1 MRCRYRNRS
10 YLRLHLQEFCQGN
23 FRHADSLC
31 YSDLCGTEFL
41 GTSLLRMYM
50 NSQRLA
56 DANILFW
63 VFTNLKSTVRWTTL
77 ISGHTQNEC
86 SDVPLNL
93 YWEMHDNIWLRAG
106 ALLSSFHDGREINS
120 LTFRSGLNLD

>member
-1 MRCRYRNRS
+1 M
-10 YLRLHLQEFCQGN
+10 QEFCQGN

-56 DANILFW
+56 DANILFSE
-63 VFTNLKSTVRWTTL
+63 FSSLKSIVMWTAL
-77 ISGHTQNEC
+77 ISGHIQNEC
-86 SDVPLNL
+86 SDVALSL
-93 YWEMHDNIWLRAG
+93 YQEMHDNNILPDQATFVTVLRTC
-106 ALLSSFHDGREINS
+106 ALLSSLHDG
-120 LTFRSGLNLD
+120 T